1 MRLLFSRMES
11 TALISLP
18 HMLEKEASEVLSL
31 KKKKIMKR
39 NILRVVNWFDTL
51 EDDLINQS
59 CDEIPKFHI
68 FYY

>member
-11 TALISLP
+11 TALILLP